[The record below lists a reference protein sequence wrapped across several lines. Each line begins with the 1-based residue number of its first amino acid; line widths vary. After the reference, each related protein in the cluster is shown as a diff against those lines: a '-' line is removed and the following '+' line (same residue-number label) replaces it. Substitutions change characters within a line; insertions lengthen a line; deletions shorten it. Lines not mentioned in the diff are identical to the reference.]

1 MAENK
6 KKKYKKKKKKTPY
19 VRTVKEKII
28 YYLIAILGLLLLILI
43 RLGYFL
49 LRQYISFLN
58 PAVIAVQ
65 TDTIEDSV
73 SLFAWVILVALLYA
87 FCGIYDNQPIPFI
100 RPKET
105 SAEKSERK
113 RKEQKIKEL
122 NKKYPVNRKWFILRK
137 LTIIAISLAL
147 IASFVFPFIARTE
160 IQNDGTL
167 IKYSAFNN
175 AYESISPEDV
185 DKIEIGVDTLH
196 SGGRVSFSEK
206 YVYCRIVDDDDVYEL
221 KISEFRSN
229 EDYISFLNVH
239 DIEKY
244 SIDTEAIEL
253 YVQNESQENNIVYQ
267 AILKIDKE
275 QQINQRTAL

>member
-6 KKKYKKKKKKTPY
+6 KKKYKKKKKKTSY

-43 RLGYFL
+43 RFGYFL

-65 TDTIEDSV
+65 TDTIEDSI

-87 FCGIYDNQPIPFI
+87 FCGTYDNQPIPFI

-105 SAEKSERK
+105 SDEKSERK

-122 NKKYPVNRKWFILRK
+122 NKKYPVNRKWFILKK

-267 AILKIDKE
+267 AILEIAN
-275 QQINQRTAL
+275 NQSTAQ

>member
-28 YYLIAILGLLLLILI
+28 YYLIVILGLFLLILI
-43 RLGYFL
+43 RFGYFL
-49 LRQYISFLN
+49 LREYISFLN
-58 PAVIAVQ
+58 PDVIAVQ
-65 TDTIEDSV
+65 TDTIEDTL
-73 SLFAWVILVALLYA
+73 SLFAWVILFGLLYA
-87 FCGIYDNQPIPFI
+87 FGGTYDTQPIPFI

-105 SAEKSERK
+105 PEEKSERK

-137 LTIIAISLAL
+137 ITIITISLAL
-147 IASFVFPFIARTE
+147 IASFVFPFVARTE

-167 IKYSAFNN
+167 IRYSAFNN
-175 AYESISPEDV
+175 AYETISPKDI
-185 DKIEIGVDTLH
+185 DKIEIGVDTLY
-196 SGGRVSFSEK
+196 SGGRVSFPED
-206 YVYCRIVDDDDVYEL
+206 YIYCRIIIDDKEYEL

-229 EDYISFLNVH
+229 EDYVSFLNMH

-244 SIDTEAIEL
+244 SIDAKAISL
-253 YVQNESQENNIVYQ
+253 YNPNESQEDNIVYQ
-267 AILKIDKE
+267 AITELIKKQNQS
-275 QQINQRTAL
+275 QQ

>member
-28 YYLIAILGLLLLILI
+28 YYLIVIFGLFLLILI
-43 RLGYFL
+43 RFGYFL
-49 LRQYISFLN
+49 LREYISFLN
-58 PAVIAVQ
+58 PDVIAVQ
-65 TDTIEDSV
+65 TDTIEDTL
-73 SLFAWVILVALLYA
+73 SLFAWVILFGLLYA
-87 FCGIYDNQPIPFI
+87 FGGTYDTQPIPFI

-105 SAEKSERK
+105 PEEKSERK

-137 LTIIAISLAL
+137 ITIITISLAL

-175 AYESISPEDV
+175 AYETISPEDV

-244 SIDTEAIEL
+244 SIDTETIES

-267 AILKIDKE
+267 AITELIKKQNQS
-275 QQINQRTAL
+275 QQ

>member
-19 VRTVKEKII
+19 VRTGKEKII
-28 YYLIAILGLLLLILI
+28 YYLIVIFGLFLLILI
-43 RLGYFL
+43 RFGYFL
-49 LRQYISFLN
+49 LREYISFLN
-58 PAVIAVQ
+58 PDVIAVQ
-65 TDTIEDSV
+65 TDTIEDTL
-73 SLFAWVILVALLYA
+73 SLFAWVILFGLLYA
-87 FCGIYDNQPIPFI
+87 FGGTYDTQPIPFI

-105 SAEKSERK
+105 SNEKSERK
-113 RKEQKIKEL
+113 RKEQKIKDL
-122 NKKYPVNRKWFILRK
+122 NKKYPVNRKWFILKK

-167 IKYSAFNN
+167 IKYSAFSN
-175 AYESISPEDV
+175 AYETISPEDV

-221 KISEFRSN
+221 KISEFRSK

-244 SIDTEAIEL
+244 SIDAESIKL

-267 AILKIDKE
+267 AITELIKKQNQS
-275 QQINQRTAL
+275 QQ